1 MSELQI
7 YLVALGV
14 AAILVVLLF
23 NWWQD
28 RRVRRRMQAH
38 MPVVEHDPLLD
49 GGLVGTPSDS
59 RREPG
64 LAGSESIP
72 VTAVGGQADASV
84 VEHEEPDPTCEV
96 VIEVTFA
103 GPISAQDLMP
113 LVQSLR
119 SAGRKPVRIFV
130 QDTEGQLSRRLQADV
145 AYQSMHLAVLLANRS
160 GALSAIEWS
169 QVWNR
174 VQSLADQIEA
184 TVEGPDQ
191 QTVLEAAARLDDTC
205 AALDTQVGLTVLL
218 GKSRPVAEV
227 TGAARAMGFVPS
239 EGRLAW
245 MGDHGMECFTL
256 SRADG
261 EPFDAG
267 MATVDRLSLLLDVP
281 CSPADPRGFGRM
293 MDVGVE
299 LAQRLGADLVDDQNR
314 PVQAGTDATIDE
326 RLQVLHAQLEAA
338 GLKAGSL
345 RARRV
350 FS

>member
-14 AAILVVLLF
+14 AAILVVLIF

-38 MPVVEHDPLLD
+38 MPVVEQDPLLD
-49 GGLVGTPSDS
+49 GGLGTLAES

-64 LAGSESIP
+64 LAGPESTP
-72 VTAVGGQADASV
+72 LAAAAGPADGV
-84 VEHEEPDPTCEV
+84 VAEHEEPDPSCEV

-160 GALSAIEWS
+160 GPLSAIEWS

-227 TGAARAMGFVPS
+227 TGAARAMGFVPW

-314 PVQAGTDATIDE
+314 PVQAGTDASIDE

>member
-14 AAILVVLLF
+14 AAILVVLVF

-38 MPVVEHDPLLD
+38 MPVVDQDPLLD
-49 GGLVGTPSDS
+49 GGLADLSES

-64 LAGSESIP
+64 LAGAGAAP
-72 VTAVGGQADASV
+72 GTAVSGQADGV
-84 VEHEEPDPTCEV
+84 PPEHEEPDPTCEV
-96 VIEVTFA
+96 VIEVAFA

-113 LVQSLR
+113 LMPPLR

-169 QVWNR
+169 QIWNR

-205 AALDTQVGLTVLL
+205 AALDTQVGLTLLL
-218 GKSRPVAEV
+218 GRSRPVAEV
-227 TGAARAMGFVPS
+227 TGAARAMGFVTA